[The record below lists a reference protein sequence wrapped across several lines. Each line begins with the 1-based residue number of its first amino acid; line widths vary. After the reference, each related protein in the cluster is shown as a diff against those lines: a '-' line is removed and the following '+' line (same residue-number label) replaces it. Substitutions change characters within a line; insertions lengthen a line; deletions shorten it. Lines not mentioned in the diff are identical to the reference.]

1 MLSLE
6 IRFSV
11 AAPLGLGNFQS
22 SIMALEHT
30 IDVDR
35 DNIASSPQAY
45 GNHHDNE
52 KSTELQQKD
61 PDGAGA
67 PELAETKEL
76 R

>member
-1 MLSLE
+1 
-6 IRFSV
+6 
-11 AAPLGLGNFQS
+11 
-22 SIMALEHT
+22 MALEHT

-35 DNIASSPQAY
+35 DNITSSPQAY
-45 GNHHDNE
+45 GNHHDI
-52 KSTELQQKD
+52 KKTTDLQQKD